1 MQEVT
6 GRKDGD
12 DEKHEVLQ
20 EQNILPQ
27 RWGVKRT
34 LQRSP
39 IKRDQFQVISKY
51 DSAQN
56 TIFMD

>member
-1 MQEVT
+1 MKAVI
-6 GRKDGD
+6 GGKDRD
-12 DEKHEVLQ
+12 DENMRFYKSRK
-20 EQNILPQ
+20 ILPQ
-27 RWGVKRT
+27 RWGVRIT

-51 DSAQN
+51 NSAQD

>member
-1 MQEVT
+1 M
-6 GRKDGD
+6 RFYKS
-12 DEKHEVLQ
+12 KK
-20 EQNILPQ
+20 ILPQ
-27 RWGVKRT
+27 RWGVRIT

-51 DSAQN
+51 NSAQN

>member
-1 MQEVT
+1 MKAVIGE
-6 GRKDGD
+6 KDED
-12 DEKHEVLQ
+12 DENIRFYNSRK
-20 EQNILPQ
+20 ILPW
-27 RWGVKRT
+27 RWGVRIT

-51 DSAQN
+51 NLAQD